1 MFAEVIVDIKTA
13 QVDKVFDYIC
23 SMDTKVG
30 HRVLVPF
37 GNRQIEGYVVGL
49 KETCDYPLEKVKSI
63 IKVLDKEPLIL
74 PEMLSLSDFMIKNN
88 HLKRVDT
95 LRLFLPSGIRKE
107 KVKPLLKETI
117 SVCSFDK
124 EEVKKNIRANSKK
137 QLEMLEYIKVGEVYL
152 KSELNKMFGS
162 LAVDKFVNLG
172 IFTVSEQRVLRN
184 PQTNKKEDK
193 TVDLNDRQK
202 DILEKIKEPAV
213 HLIFGVTGSGKT
225 EIYMHAIKRCLD
237 EGKNAIMLVPEIGLT
252 PQVVSLFKARFGD
265 TVAILH
271 SGLSMGERF
280 DEWQRIFEG
289 EAKIVV
295 GARSAI
301 FAPLKNIG
309 IIIIDEEHDDSYKSE
324 SNPRFYTH
332 DIAKFRAKYNNC
344 PLVLGSATPNI
355 DTFYRAKKGE
365 YRLHELLKRAN
376 NREMPN
382 VQVVDMRAEMM
393 AGNNSMFSR
402 QLQSDLS
409 DCIRANNQAMLFCN
423 RRGFASYMICKSCG
437 WTAKCDDCD
446 ATLVYHKEDNLLKCH
461 FCSRRYKAI
470 TNCPDCG
477 SAYIKMGTIGTQ
489 RVAEELRKL
498 FPNVKVLRMDFD
510 TTQNKSAHAQI
521 LEEFSNTKPC
531 ILVGTQMIAKGHDF
545 PNVTLVGIIDAD
557 MSLHYSDFRSAE
569 RTFDLL
575 TQVAG
580 RAGRAEKIGK
590 IVLQTYMP
598 KHYVYRFMANYDYKS
613 FFEREINVREVS
625 KFPPFAY
632 IIRILLSG
640 ENLEDVQLTTAH
652 IHNDFIKLCEDN
664 RKDILYCKAMKSPVS
679 KIQNK
684 HRYQLLLRLTNFGFT
699 NLIDKVYNICDGHQ
713 KQGVS
718 IFVEINPNNLS

>member
-1 MFAEVIVDIKTA
+1 MFAEVIVDIKTS
-13 QVDKVFDYIC
+13 QVDKVFDYFALEN
-23 SMDTKVG
+23 TKVG
-30 HRVLVPF
+30 HRVMVPF
-37 GNRQIEGYVVGL
+37 GNRTIEGYVIGL
-49 KETCDYPLEKVKSI
+49 KETTAYPIEKVKKISRI
-63 IKVLDKEPLIL
+63 LDEEPLIL
-74 PEMLSLSDFMIKNN
+74 PEMLELSDYMIKNN

-107 KVKPLLKETI
+107 KVKPLLKEY
-117 SVCSFDK
+117 VYVLDFEKD
-124 EEVKKNIRANSKK
+124 EARKKLRANSKK
-137 QLEMLEYIKVGEVYL
+137 QLEMLDYIEPNNSYL
-152 KSELNKMFGS
+152 KSDLNKKFGS
-162 LAVDKFVNLG
+162 LAVDKFVEMG
-172 IFTVSEQRVLRN
+172 FFEVKTERVLRN
-184 PQTNKKEDK
+184 PQTKQKEDK
-193 TVDLNDRQK
+193 TVELNDAQK
-202 DILEKIKEPAV
+202 DILEKVKEPAT

-225 EIYMHAIKRCLD
+225 EIYMHSIKRCLD

-252 PQVVSLFKARFGD
+252 PQVVSLFKARFGSI
-265 TVAILH
+265 VAILH

-280 DEWQRIFEG
+280 DEWQRIYSG
-289 EAKIVV
+289 EARIVV

-309 IIIIDEEHDDSYKSE
+309 IIIIDEEHDDSYRSE

-332 DIAKFRAKYNNC
+332 DIAKFRAHYNNC

-355 DTFYRAKKGE
+355 DTYYRAKNGE
-365 YRLHELLKRAN
+365 YRLHTLLKRAN
-376 NREMPN
+376 NKEMPK
-382 VQVVDMRAEMM
+382 VEVVDMRQEML
-393 AGNNSMFSR
+393 AGNNNMFSR
-402 QLQSDLS
+402 RLQMDLN
-409 DCIRANNQAMLFCN
+409 DCIKANNQAMLFCN

-437 WTAKCDDCD
+437 WVAKCDDCD
-446 ATLVYHKEDNLLKCH
+446 ATLVYHKEDDLLKCH
-461 FCSRRYKAI
+461 FCSRRYKTI
-470 TNCPDCG
+470 TNCPKCD
-477 SAYIKMGTIGTQ
+477 SKYIKMGVLGTE
-489 RVAEELRKL
+489 RVADELKKL
-498 FPNVKVLRMDFD
+498 FPGVKVLRMDFD
-510 TTQNKSAHAQI
+510 TTQNKSSHANI
-521 LEEFSNTKPC
+521 LEEFANTKPC

-545 PNVTLVGIIDAD
+545 PNVTLVGIVDAD

-632 IIRILLSG
+632 IVRVLFSG
-640 ENLEDVQLTTAH
+640 ENLEDVQVATAH
-652 IHNDFIKLCEDN
+652 ALNEFNLLCEDN
-664 RKDILYCKAMKSPVS
+664 KDILYCRAMKSPVS

-684 HRYQLLLRLTNFGFT
+684 YRYQILLRLTNFGFT
-699 NLIDKVYNICDGHQ
+699 NLIDKVYNICDKYQ

-718 IFVEINPNNLS
+718 VFVEINPNNLS